1 MEAGLAKFLQMRT
14 VGAEILGL
22 GADASGSEVFGGA
35 DCRMVR
41 SPTRA
46 CSLQDVVSFCFRK
59 QEGVIGS
66 LLCLNT
72 DKLVEVI
79 EP

>member
-14 VGAEILGL
+14 VGAEMLGL

-35 DCRMVR
+35 HCRVVR

-46 CSLQDVVSFCFRK
+46 CSLQ
-59 QEGVIGS
+59 EYGVFLFQKTIRRNWVTA
-66 LLCLNT
+66 LF
-72 DKLVEVI
+72 EQ
-79 EP
+79 